1 MNNSV
6 LGAEELK
13 ALSPQEREYA
23 LKILEELQTTGNS
36 KLFEDLVYADYKE
49 IPTDIVT
56 FIKDTQYLGKA
67 WHLPDGKCKLF
78 PFWEN
83 KLKELFPDNIHT
95 NYNTFI
101 ESGARGLGK
110 AQPLS
115 SLVLTPNGYVP
126 MSQIKVG
133 SDVVGVDGNSYK
145 VSEVFPQGDRD
156 IYQFTFEDGTIC
168 ECADNHL
175 WEVYDKIT
183 TKTEVMTTLELLE
196 SGITYPNGK
205 KSRYSIP
212 VCSPIKMS
220 SLDLWLDPYVLGVI
234 FECGCL
240 YDDKVIIALS
250 NEQIAKNISKILSAE
265 KYKLKK
271 CPQGYEIYTKDKCN
285 KYYDFVIS
293 NDINLSAVFKRIP
306 QCLKVNDIY
315 TRQSILSGIL
325 DVDGRVNR
333 LTKFIELSTL
343 NKQYAED
350 VAWIVRSLG
359 GICTIE
365 ERNIKSLQFKSR
377 DAVNI
382 ETYELYIKLPKGIN
396 TFRFVDVELDSS
408 FVPPAHKDID
418 KIEYIGHEE
427 CQCIIVN
434 YDRHLYITDG
444 FNVTHN
450 SEIAVTVGLYLMHRL
465 MCLKNPYQTL
475 NLKPTEQV
483 AFAFMNITKGLAEN
497 IGVTK
502 FQNTVQSS
510 PWFMS
515 RGTITGRTNLMWNPP
530 EFINLIV
537 GSQSSDVIG
546 QAIYYC
552 FFDEISFIKNMD
564 VEMQKKK
571 AIDMIDTAVGGMKTR
586 FTNKGKNPTLLVL
599 ASSKRSEKSFLEE
612 HIKKKA
618 ETDNLGTLIV
628 DEPVWNV
635 RPASEYSGKRFWV
648 ALGNRFLNSE
658 VLPEDITSVE
668 LEIWQGKGY
677 KLISVPIEYLANFKE
692 DIDRALCDFAGISS
706 SELTTY
712 ISGVRLM
719 DCVNKEIENPFTKEI
734 IDVGNSSSDTAQYY
748 DFFDISKVPKELM
761 TRPLYIHMDMS
772 ISGDKTGIAGVWIVG
787 KKPPEEG
794 QPASKEL
801 FFRLAFSVSVRAP
814 KGQQISFEK
823 NRQFIYWLKEK
834 GFNIKGITTDTFQSC
849 DTGQSLKAKNYNYD
863 VLSVDRVSP
872 DHICH
877 PYQYFKSTIYDK
889 RIEMFQDHLL
899 IEEITGLER
908 NSSTGKVD
916 HSPNSINCLSGDTLV
931 SLVDGRELS
940 IENIVSEF
948 NTGKENFVYTVNEQ
962 SGKIEAK
969 KILNAFC
976 SGSVARL
983 IKITL
988 DNGETILC
996 TPEHRIML
1004 RNGVYC
1010 EAKDLLVDDS
1020 LMPLYRKISGGRM
1033 HGYRLYYEPFEDCWH
1048 YEHRKFATEIL
1059 DEKYLVHHKD
1069 CVKTNNNP
1077 TNLIW
1082 MSKSAHVGIHAKL
1095 QTGAQSANARKK
1107 RSLSVKKY
1115 HDEGKKT
1122 TDYWTRY
1129 HKDLSPEE
1137 AYNFHIETER
1147 KNAEY
1152 KSRVSDLLG
1161 INNYDELSRREK
1173 SVVSGKLVALSQGY
1187 SLGTS
1192 DKLQKKHIEV
1202 QNYFNV
1208 NYEDLS
1214 EHERRSLSIR
1224 YARAA
1229 DPTYQQKVSEAV
1241 SKNHSLGKYINASN
1255 ALKQCN
1261 EKKRML
1267 KQLFPKIDNEKFI
1280 EFFGISYSDIP
1291 SNKKCVWVNRYREK
1305 MYDILNHKVT
1315 KIETIILDSAVP
1327 VYDLTI
1333 EDNPNFALSC
1343 GVFVH
1348 NSKDKSDAVC
1358 GAVYNASLHAD
1369 EYAFDFGEDL
1379 DPIKDV
1385 SNIVT
1390 NDSKKRTQLNIDFE
1404 QELNKMLDPLARNG
1418 IATKENTIQQID
1430 APVFYY
1436 GDGIIVW

>member
-1 MNNSV
+1 MNNAV

-115 SLVLTPNGYVP
+115 SLVLTPNGYVT

-175 WEVYDKIT
+175 WEVYDKLT
-183 TKTEVMTTLELLE
+183 TKTAVMTTLELLE

-271 CPQGYEIYTKDKCN
+271 CPQGYEIYTKDKYN

-325 DVDGRVNR
+325 DVDGKVNR

-948 NTGKENFVYTVNEQ
+948 KTGKENFVYTVNEQ

-1095 QTGAQSANARKK
+1095 QTGAQSADARKK

-1192 DKLQKKHIEV
+1192 DKLQKKHTEV

-1315 KIETIILDSAVP
+1315 KIETIILDSTVP

>member
-1 MNNSV
+1 MNNAM

-156 IYQFTFEDGTIC
+156 IYQFTFEDGTVC

-175 WEVYDKIT
+175 WEVYDKLT
-183 TKTEVMTTLELLE
+183 TKTAVVTTLELLE

-271 CPQGYEIYTKDKCN
+271 CPQGYEIYTKDKYN

-382 ETYELYIKLPKGIN
+382 ETYALYIKLPKGIN

-677 KLISVPIEYLANFKE
+677 KLISVPIEYLASFKE

-748 DFFDISKVPKELM
+748 DFFDMSKVPKELM

-976 SGSVARL
+976 SGRVARL

-1095 QTGAQSANARKK
+1095 QTGAQSADARKK

-1137 AYNFHIETER
+1137 AYNFHVETER

-1214 EHERRSLSIR
+1214 EHERRSLSIQ

-1315 KIETIILDSAVP
+1315 KIETIILDSTVP

-1418 IATKENTIQQID
+1418 ITTKENTIQQID

>member
-1 MNNSV
+1 M
-6 LGAEELK
+6 
-13 ALSPQEREYA
+13 
-23 LKILEELQTTGNS
+23 
-36 KLFEDLVYADYKE
+36 
-49 IPTDIVT
+49 
-56 FIKDTQYLGKA
+56 
-67 WHLPDGKCKLF
+67 
-78 PFWEN
+78 
-83 KLKELFPDNIHT
+83 
-95 NYNTFI
+95 
-101 ESGARGLGK
+101 
-110 AQPLS
+110 
-115 SLVLTPNGYVP
+115 
-126 MSQIKVG
+126 
-133 SDVVGVDGNSYK
+133 
-145 VSEVFPQGDRD
+145 
-156 IYQFTFEDGTIC
+156 
-168 ECADNHL
+168 
-175 WEVYDKIT
+175 
-183 TKTEVMTTLELLE
+183 
-196 SGITYPNGK
+196 
-205 KSRYSIP
+205 
-212 VCSPIKMS
+212 
-220 SLDLWLDPYVLGVI
+220 
-234 FECGCL
+234 
-240 YDDKVIIALS
+240 
-250 NEQIAKNISKILSAE
+250 
-265 KYKLKK
+265 
-271 CPQGYEIYTKDKCN
+271 
-285 KYYDFVIS
+285 
-293 NDINLSAVFKRIP
+293 
-306 QCLKVNDIY
+306 NDIY

-382 ETYELYIKLPKGIN
+382 ETYALYIKLPKGIN

-465 MCLKNPYQTL
+465 MCVKNPYQTL

-552 FFDEISFIKNMD
+552 FFAEISFIKNMD

-916 HSPNSINCLSGDTLV
+916 HSPNSIN
-931 SLVDGRELS
+931 
-940 IENIVSEF
+940 
-948 NTGKENFVYTVNEQ
+948 
-962 SGKIEAK
+962 
-969 KILNAFC
+969 
-976 SGSVARL
+976 
-983 IKITL
+983 
-988 DNGETILC
+988 
-996 TPEHRIML
+996 
-1004 RNGVYC
+1004 
-1010 EAKDLLVDDS
+1010 
-1020 LMPLYRKISGGRM
+1020 
-1033 HGYRLYYEPFEDCWH
+1033 
-1048 YEHRKFATEIL
+1048 
-1059 DEKYLVHHKD
+1059 
-1069 CVKTNNNP
+1069 
-1077 TNLIW
+1077 
-1082 MSKSAHVGIHAKL
+1082 
-1095 QTGAQSANARKK
+1095 
-1107 RSLSVKKY
+1107 
-1115 HDEGKKT
+1115 
-1122 TDYWTRY
+1122 
-1129 HKDLSPEE
+1129 
-1137 AYNFHIETER
+1137 
-1147 KNAEY
+1147 
-1152 KSRVSDLLG
+1152 
-1161 INNYDELSRREK
+1161 
-1173 SVVSGKLVALSQGY
+1173 
-1187 SLGTS
+1187 
-1192 DKLQKKHIEV
+1192 
-1202 QNYFNV
+1202 
-1208 NYEDLS
+1208 
-1214 EHERRSLSIR
+1214 
-1224 YARAA
+1224 
-1229 DPTYQQKVSEAV
+1229 
-1241 SKNHSLGKYINASN
+1241 
-1255 ALKQCN
+1255 
-1261 EKKRML
+1261 
-1267 KQLFPKIDNEKFI
+1267 
-1280 EFFGISYSDIP
+1280 
-1291 SNKKCVWVNRYREK
+1291 
-1305 MYDILNHKVT
+1305 
-1315 KIETIILDSAVP
+1315 
-1327 VYDLTI
+1327 
-1333 EDNPNFALSC
+1333 
-1343 GVFVH
+1343 
-1348 NSKDKSDAVC
+1348 SKDKSDAVC

>member
-1 MNNSV
+1 M
-6 LGAEELK
+6 
-13 ALSPQEREYA
+13 
-23 LKILEELQTTGNS
+23 
-36 KLFEDLVYADYKE
+36 
-49 IPTDIVT
+49 
-56 FIKDTQYLGKA
+56 
-67 WHLPDGKCKLF
+67 
-78 PFWEN
+78 
-83 KLKELFPDNIHT
+83 
-95 NYNTFI
+95 
-101 ESGARGLGK
+101 
-110 AQPLS
+110 
-115 SLVLTPNGYVP
+115 
-126 MSQIKVG
+126 
-133 SDVVGVDGNSYK
+133 
-145 VSEVFPQGDRD
+145 
-156 IYQFTFEDGTIC
+156 
-168 ECADNHL
+168 
-175 WEVYDKIT
+175 
-183 TKTEVMTTLELLE
+183 
-196 SGITYPNGK
+196 
-205 KSRYSIP
+205 
-212 VCSPIKMS
+212 
-220 SLDLWLDPYVLGVI
+220 
-234 FECGCL
+234 
-240 YDDKVIIALS
+240 
-250 NEQIAKNISKILSAE
+250 
-265 KYKLKK
+265 
-271 CPQGYEIYTKDKCN
+271 
-285 KYYDFVIS
+285 
-293 NDINLSAVFKRIP
+293 
-306 QCLKVNDIY
+306 NDIY

-325 DVDGRVNR
+325 DVDGKVNR

-382 ETYELYIKLPKGIN
+382 ETYELYIKLPQGIN
-396 TFRFVDVELDSS
+396 AFRFVDVELDPS

-748 DFFDISKVPKELM
+748 DFFDMSKVPKELM

-976 SGSVARL
+976 SGRVARL

-1095 QTGAQSANARKK
+1095 QTGAQSADARKK

-1137 AYNFHIETER
+1137 AYNFHVEIER

-1214 EHERRSLSIR
+1214 EHERRSLSIQ

-1305 MYDILNHKVT
+1305 MYNILNHKVT
-1315 KIETIILDSAVP
+1315 KIETIILDSTVP

>member
-1 MNNSV
+1 MDCI
-6 LGAEELK
+6 K
-13 ALSPQEREYA
+13 H
-23 LKILEELQTTGNS
+23 TG
-36 KLFEDLVYADYKE
+36 
-49 IPTDIVT
+49 
-56 FIKDTQYLGKA
+56 
-67 WHLPDGKCKLF
+67 
-78 PFWEN
+78 
-83 KLKELFPDNIHT
+83 
-95 NYNTFI
+95 
-101 ESGARGLGK
+101 
-110 AQPLS
+110 
-115 SLVLTPNGYVP
+115 
-126 MSQIKVG
+126 
-133 SDVVGVDGNSYK
+133 
-145 VSEVFPQGDRD
+145 
-156 IYQFTFEDGTIC
+156 
-168 ECADNHL
+168 
-175 WEVYDKIT
+175 
-183 TKTEVMTTLELLE
+183 
-196 SGITYPNGK
+196 
-205 KSRYSIP
+205 
-212 VCSPIKMS
+212 
-220 SLDLWLDPYVLGVI
+220 
-234 FECGCL
+234 
-240 YDDKVIIALS
+240 
-250 NEQIAKNISKILSAE
+250 
-265 KYKLKK
+265 
-271 CPQGYEIYTKDKCN
+271 
-285 KYYDFVIS
+285 
-293 NDINLSAVFKRIP
+293 
-306 QCLKVNDIY
+306 
-315 TRQSILSGIL
+315 
-325 DVDGRVNR
+325 
-333 LTKFIELSTL
+333 
-343 NKQYAED
+343 
-350 VAWIVRSLG
+350 
-359 GICTIE
+359 
-365 ERNIKSLQFKSR
+365 
-377 DAVNI
+377 
-382 ETYELYIKLPKGIN
+382 
-396 TFRFVDVELDSS
+396 
-408 FVPPAHKDID
+408 
-418 KIEYIGHEE
+418 
-427 CQCIIVN
+427 
-434 YDRHLYITDG
+434 
-444 FNVTHN
+444 
-450 SEIAVTVGLYLMHRL
+450 
-465 MCLKNPYQTL
+465 
-475 NLKPTEQV
+475 
-483 AFAFMNITKGLAEN
+483 
-497 IGVTK
+497 
-502 FQNTVQSS
+502 
-510 PWFMS
+510 
-515 RGTITGRTNLMWNPP
+515 
-530 EFINLIV
+530 
-537 GSQSSDVIG
+537 
-546 QAIYYC
+546 
-552 FFDEISFIKNMD
+552 
-564 VEMQKKK
+564 
-571 AIDMIDTAVGGMKTR
+571 IDTAVGGMKTR

-823 NRQFIYWLKEK
+823 NRQFIYWLKEN

-976 SGSVARL
+976 SGNVARL

-1095 QTGAQSANARKK
+1095 QTGAQSADARKK

-1315 KIETIILDSAVP
+1315 KIETIILDSTVP

>member
-1 MNNSV
+1 MNNAV

-56 FIKDTQYLGKA
+56 FIKDPQYLGKA

-95 NYNTFI
+95 NFNTFI

-133 SDVVGVDGNSYK
+133 SDVVGVDGNSYG
-145 VSEVFPQGDRD
+145 VSGVFPQGDRD
-156 IYQFTFEDGTIC
+156 IYQFTFEDGTVC

-175 WEVYDKIT
+175 WEVYDKLT
-183 TKTEVMTTLELLE
+183 TKTAVMTTLELLE

-271 CPQGYEIYTKDKCN
+271 CPQGYEIYTKDKYN

-325 DVDGRVNR
+325 DVDGKVNR

-382 ETYELYIKLPKGIN
+382 ETYALYIKLPKGIN
-396 TFRFVDVELDSS
+396 TFRFVDVELDPS

-1095 QTGAQSANARKK
+1095 QTGAQSADARKK

-1147 KNAEY
+1147 KNVEY

-1224 YARAA
+1224 YVRAA

-1261 EKKRML
+1261 EKKRIL

-1315 KIETIILDSAVP
+1315 KIETIILDSTVP

>member
-1 MNNSV
+1 MNNAV

-156 IYQFTFEDGTIC
+156 IYQFTFEDGTVC

-175 WEVYDKIT
+175 WEVYDKLT
-183 TKTEVMTTLELLE
+183 TKTAVMTTLELLE

-271 CPQGYEIYTKDKCN
+271 CPQGYEIYTKDRYN

-382 ETYELYIKLPKGIN
+382 ETYALYIKLPKGIN

-916 HSPNSINCLSGDTLV
+916 HSPNSIN
-931 SLVDGRELS
+931 
-940 IENIVSEF
+940 
-948 NTGKENFVYTVNEQ
+948 
-962 SGKIEAK
+962 
-969 KILNAFC
+969 
-976 SGSVARL
+976 
-983 IKITL
+983 
-988 DNGETILC
+988 
-996 TPEHRIML
+996 
-1004 RNGVYC
+1004 
-1010 EAKDLLVDDS
+1010 
-1020 LMPLYRKISGGRM
+1020 
-1033 HGYRLYYEPFEDCWH
+1033 
-1048 YEHRKFATEIL
+1048 
-1059 DEKYLVHHKD
+1059 
-1069 CVKTNNNP
+1069 
-1077 TNLIW
+1077 
-1082 MSKSAHVGIHAKL
+1082 
-1095 QTGAQSANARKK
+1095 
-1107 RSLSVKKY
+1107 
-1115 HDEGKKT
+1115 
-1122 TDYWTRY
+1122 
-1129 HKDLSPEE
+1129 
-1137 AYNFHIETER
+1137 
-1147 KNAEY
+1147 
-1152 KSRVSDLLG
+1152 
-1161 INNYDELSRREK
+1161 
-1173 SVVSGKLVALSQGY
+1173 
-1187 SLGTS
+1187 
-1192 DKLQKKHIEV
+1192 
-1202 QNYFNV
+1202 
-1208 NYEDLS
+1208 
-1214 EHERRSLSIR
+1214 
-1224 YARAA
+1224 
-1229 DPTYQQKVSEAV
+1229 
-1241 SKNHSLGKYINASN
+1241 
-1255 ALKQCN
+1255 
-1261 EKKRML
+1261 
-1267 KQLFPKIDNEKFI
+1267 
-1280 EFFGISYSDIP
+1280 
-1291 SNKKCVWVNRYREK
+1291 
-1305 MYDILNHKVT
+1305 
-1315 KIETIILDSAVP
+1315 
-1327 VYDLTI
+1327 
-1333 EDNPNFALSC
+1333 
-1343 GVFVH
+1343 
-1348 NSKDKSDAVC
+1348 SKDKSDAVC

-1379 DPIKDV
+1379 GPIKDV

>member
-1 MNNSV
+1 MNNAV

-133 SDVVGVDGNSYK
+133 SDVMGVDGNSYK

-156 IYQFTFEDGTIC
+156 IYQFTFEDGTVC

-220 SLDLWLDPYVLGVI
+220 SHDLWLDPYVLGVI

-271 CPQGYEIYTKDKCN
+271 CPQGYEIYTKDKYN

-325 DVDGRVNR
+325 DVDGKVNR

-948 NTGKENFVYTVNEQ
+948 KTGKENFVYTVNEQ

-1095 QTGAQSANARKK
+1095 QTGAQSADARKK

-1261 EKKRML
+1261 EKKRIL

-1315 KIETIILDSAVP
+1315 KIETIILDSTVP

>member
-1 MNNSV
+1 MNNAV

-115 SLVLTPNGYVP
+115 SLVLTSNGYVP

-145 VSEVFPQGDRD
+145 VSEVFHQGDRD

-220 SLDLWLDPYVLGVI
+220 SHDLWLDPYVLGVI

-240 YDDKVIIALS
+240 YDDKVIIALT
-250 NEQIAKNISKILSAE
+250 NEQIVKNISKILSTE

-271 CPQGYEIYTKDKCN
+271 CPQGYEIYTKDKYN

-325 DVDGRVNR
+325 DVDGKVNR

-382 ETYELYIKLPKGIN
+382 ETYDLYIKLPQGIN
-396 TFRFVDVELDSS
+396 AFRFVDVELDLS

-552 FFDEISFIKNMD
+552 LDGNTVILTDRGEKKLSEIDGDVRVASLDSNGNIVYSEKCSVLPTKTSD
-564 VEMQKKK
+564 VEYQ
-571 AIDMIDTAVGGMKTR
+571 I
-586 FTNKGKNPTLLVL
+586 
-599 ASSKRSEKSFLEE
+599 
-612 HIKKKA
+612 
-618 ETDNLGTLIV
+618 
-628 DEPVWNV
+628 
-635 RPASEYSGKRFWV
+635 
-648 ALGNRFLNSE
+648 
-658 VLPEDITSVE
+658 E
-668 LEIWQGKGY
+668 LEDGT
-677 KLISVPIEYLANFKE
+677 V
-692 DIDRALCDFAGISS
+692 
-706 SELTTY
+706 
-712 ISGVRLM
+712 
-719 DCVNKEIENPFTKEI
+719 
-734 IDVGNSSSDTAQYY
+734 
-748 DFFDISKVPKELM
+748 
-761 TRPLYIHMDMS
+761 
-772 ISGDKTGIAGVWIVG
+772 
-787 KKPPEEG
+787 
-794 QPASKEL
+794 
-801 FFRLAFSVSVRAP
+801 
-814 KGQQISFEK
+814 
-823 NRQFIYWLKEK
+823 
-834 GFNIKGITTDTFQSC
+834 IK
-849 DTGQSLKAKNYNYD
+849 
-863 VLSVDRVSP
+863 
-872 DHICH
+872 
-877 PYQYFKSTIYDK
+877 
-889 RIEMFQDHLL
+889 
-899 IEEITGLER
+899 
-908 NSSTGKVD
+908 
-916 HSPNSINCLSGDTLV
+916 
-931 SLVDGRELS
+931 
-940 IENIVSEF
+940 
-948 NTGKENFVYTVNEQ
+948 
-962 SGKIEAK
+962 
-969 KILNAFC
+969 
-976 SGSVARL
+976 
-983 IKITL
+983 
-988 DNGETILC
+988 C
-996 TPEHRIML
+996 TPEHRLML
-1004 RNGVYC
+1004 KDGSYKEAQYLTEEDELMDVRFFGYVY
-1010 EAKDLLVDDS
+1010 KV
-1020 LMPLYRKISGGRM
+1020 I
-1033 HGYRLYYEPFEDCWH
+1033 
-1048 YEHRKFATEIL
+1048 
-1059 DEKYLVHHKD
+1059 
-1069 CVKTNNNP
+1069 
-1077 TNLIW
+1077 NLITD
-1082 MSKSAHVGIHAKL
+1082 KI
-1095 QTGAQSANARKK
+1095 
-1107 RSLSVKKY
+1107 Y
-1115 HDEGKKT
+1115 IGK
-1122 TDYWTRY
+1122 
-1129 HKDLSPEE
+1129 
-1137 AYNFHIETER
+1137 
-1147 KNAEY
+1147 
-1152 KSRVSDLLG
+1152 
-1161 INNYDELSRREK
+1161 REK
-1173 SVVSGKLVALSQGY
+1173 SCEDKNYYGSGKYLKHSILKYGVENFHRDIIDWGFNREDLCEKERRWIKTFDSTNVAVGYNIADGGQGGSFPHTEEWRIAHSGSGNGRYGKEVSDATREKIGNANRGRIMSDSTKIKISNSLRGRKKSEEFCKKCSQIQRGKKLSREIVERHREFM
-1187 SLGTS
+1187 LS
-1192 DKLQKKHIEV
+1192 DKNPNRGKKIY
-1202 QNYFNV
+1202 NNGTI
-1208 NYEDLS
+1208 
-1214 EHERRSLSIR
+1214 ERRFL
-1224 YARAA
+1224 
-1229 DPTYQQKVSEAV
+1229 PTEPIPVDFVAGRLLRLHENRGGTTTGRRWY
-1241 SKNHSLGKYINASN
+1241 NNGKINLYLAP
-1255 ALKQCN
+1255 N
-1261 EKKRML
+1261 EVVPEGFSPGRIYTKTDKEEL
-1267 KQLFPKIDNEKFI
+1267 VNENKIN
-1280 EFFGISYSDIP
+1280 
-1291 SNKKCVWVNRYREK
+1291 
-1305 MYDILNHKVT
+1305 
-1315 KIETIILDSAVP
+1315 
-1327 VYDLTI
+1327 
-1333 EDNPNFALSC
+1333 
-1343 GVFVH
+1343 
-1348 NSKDKSDAVC
+1348 
-1358 GAVYNASLHAD
+1358 
-1369 EYAFDFGEDL
+1369 
-1379 DPIKDV
+1379 
-1385 SNIVT
+1385 
-1390 NDSKKRTQLNIDFE
+1390 
-1404 QELNKMLDPLARNG
+1404 
-1418 IATKENTIQQID
+1418 
-1430 APVFYY
+1430 
-1436 GDGIIVW
+1436 

>member
-1 MNNSV
+1 MNNAV
-6 LGAEELK
+6 LGAEKLK

-56 FIKDTQYLGKA
+56 FIKDPQYLGKA

-95 NYNTFI
+95 NFNTFI

-115 SLVLTPNGYVP
+115 SLVLTPNGYVS

-133 SDVVGVDGNSYK
+133 SDVVGVDGNSYG
-145 VSEVFPQGDRD
+145 VSGVFPQGDRD
-156 IYQFTFEDGTIC
+156 IYQFTFEDGTVC

-175 WEVYDKIT
+175 WEVYDKLT
-183 TKTEVMTTLELLE
+183 TKTAVMTTLELLE

-271 CPQGYEIYTKDKCN
+271 CPQGYEIYTKDKYN

-325 DVDGRVNR
+325 DVDGKVNR

-382 ETYELYIKLPKGIN
+382 ETYALYIKLPKGIN
-396 TFRFVDVELDSS
+396 TFRFVDVELDPS

-1095 QTGAQSANARKK
+1095 QTGAQSADARKK

-1315 KIETIILDSAVP
+1315 KIETIILDSTVP

>member
-1 MNNSV
+1 MNNAV

-95 NYNTFI
+95 NFNTFI

-133 SDVVGVDGNSYK
+133 SDVVGVDGNSYG
-145 VSEVFPQGDRD
+145 VSGVFPQGDRD
-156 IYQFTFEDGTIC
+156 IYQFTFEDGTVC

-175 WEVYDKIT
+175 WEVYDKLT
-183 TKTEVMTTLELLE
+183 TKTAVMTTLELLE

-220 SLDLWLDPYVLGVI
+220 SIDLWLDPYVLGVI

-271 CPQGYEIYTKDKCN
+271 CPQGYEIYTKDKYN

-306 QCLKVNDIY
+306 QYLKVNDIY

-325 DVDGRVNR
+325 DVDGKVNR

-396 TFRFVDVELDSS
+396 AFRFVDVELDPS

-552 FFDEISFIKNMD
+552 LDGNTVILTDRGEKKLSEIDGDVRVASLDSNGNIVYSEKCSVLPTKTSD
-564 VEMQKKK
+564 VEYQ
-571 AIDMIDTAVGGMKTR
+571 I
-586 FTNKGKNPTLLVL
+586 
-599 ASSKRSEKSFLEE
+599 
-612 HIKKKA
+612 
-618 ETDNLGTLIV
+618 
-628 DEPVWNV
+628 
-635 RPASEYSGKRFWV
+635 
-648 ALGNRFLNSE
+648 
-658 VLPEDITSVE
+658 E
-668 LEIWQGKGY
+668 LEDG
-677 KLISVPIEYLANFKE
+677 
-692 DIDRALCDFAGISS
+692 
-706 SELTTY
+706 T
-712 ISGVRLM
+712 M
-719 DCVNKEIENPFTKEI
+719 
-734 IDVGNSSSDTAQYY
+734 
-748 DFFDISKVPKELM
+748 
-761 TRPLYIHMDMS
+761 
-772 ISGDKTGIAGVWIVG
+772 
-787 KKPPEEG
+787 
-794 QPASKEL
+794 
-801 FFRLAFSVSVRAP
+801 
-814 KGQQISFEK
+814 
-823 NRQFIYWLKEK
+823 
-834 GFNIKGITTDTFQSC
+834 IK
-849 DTGQSLKAKNYNYD
+849 
-863 VLSVDRVSP
+863 
-872 DHICH
+872 
-877 PYQYFKSTIYDK
+877 
-889 RIEMFQDHLL
+889 
-899 IEEITGLER
+899 
-908 NSSTGKVD
+908 
-916 HSPNSINCLSGDTLV
+916 
-931 SLVDGRELS
+931 
-940 IENIVSEF
+940 
-948 NTGKENFVYTVNEQ
+948 
-962 SGKIEAK
+962 
-969 KILNAFC
+969 
-976 SGSVARL
+976 
-983 IKITL
+983 
-988 DNGETILC
+988 C
-996 TPEHRIML
+996 TPEHRLML
-1004 RNGVYC
+1004 KDGSYKEAQYLTEEDELMDIIPYGYIYETINAVNGKKYIGKHKSGIFDSTYVGSGVALKEAVRKYGKENFNTTILSPVDGVPTVCYSLEELNSSERFYINYFNCVSSDDFYNMSYGGDGGDIIPCLTSDRITERN
-1010 EAKDLLVDDS
+1010 
-1020 LMPLYRKISGGRM
+1020 RKISEANVRRWQSLSDDAVRERSVKWKNTWNSVDRSENNLKLQLGREKYFTELSDEEKGKYLKKLSDAHRRRSVAQEVIRKNKERATKNNWSDSKRSQYLLNQLLSHKGRKVFTDGKTVIRCFPQDAPKGFYLGGLNKNKFKYIYEYD
-1033 HGYRLYYEPFEDCWH
+1033 GRLFNGKTELVMYLKLQFPLILKSNIDSIVQCTPQAK
-1048 YEHRKFATEIL
+1048 RKFPL
-1059 DEKYLVHHKD
+1059 
-1069 CVKTNNNP
+1069 
-1077 TNLIW
+1077 LI
-1082 MSKSAHVGIHAKL
+1082 
-1095 QTGAQSANARKK
+1095 
-1107 RSLSVKKY
+1107 
-1115 HDEGKKT
+1115 GKIIRRDRNENK
-1122 TDYWTRY
+1122 
-1129 HKDLSPEE
+1129 
-1137 AYNFHIETER
+1137 
-1147 KNAEY
+1147 
-1152 KSRVSDLLG
+1152 
-1161 INNYDELSRREK
+1161 IN
-1173 SVVSGKLVALSQGY
+1173 
-1187 SLGTS
+1187 
-1192 DKLQKKHIEV
+1192 
-1202 QNYFNV
+1202 
-1208 NYEDLS
+1208 
-1214 EHERRSLSIR
+1214 
-1224 YARAA
+1224 
-1229 DPTYQQKVSEAV
+1229 
-1241 SKNHSLGKYINASN
+1241 
-1255 ALKQCN
+1255 
-1261 EKKRML
+1261 
-1267 KQLFPKIDNEKFI
+1267 
-1280 EFFGISYSDIP
+1280 
-1291 SNKKCVWVNRYREK
+1291 
-1305 MYDILNHKVT
+1305 
-1315 KIETIILDSAVP
+1315 
-1327 VYDLTI
+1327 
-1333 EDNPNFALSC
+1333 
-1343 GVFVH
+1343 
-1348 NSKDKSDAVC
+1348 
-1358 GAVYNASLHAD
+1358 
-1369 EYAFDFGEDL
+1369 
-1379 DPIKDV
+1379 
-1385 SNIVT
+1385 
-1390 NDSKKRTQLNIDFE
+1390 
-1404 QELNKMLDPLARNG
+1404 
-1418 IATKENTIQQID
+1418 
-1430 APVFYY
+1430 
-1436 GDGIIVW
+1436 

>member
-1 MNNSV
+1 MNNAV

-220 SLDLWLDPYVLGVI
+220 SIDLWLDPYVLGVI

-271 CPQGYEIYTKDKCN
+271 CPQGYEIYTKDKYN

-325 DVDGRVNR
+325 DVDGKVNR

-382 ETYELYIKLPKGIN
+382 ETYALYIKLPKGIN

-1082 MSKSAHVGIHAKL
+1082 MSKSAHVEIHAKL
-1095 QTGAQSANARKK
+1095 QTGAQSADSRKK

-1315 KIETIILDSAVP
+1315 KIETIILDSTVP